1 MHLSKFLGSPL
12 SLPAHGWVGARA
24 TSLLAAHFALR
35 NTASNSAKKRGS
47 PSEGVAEGGGWG
59 EEFRHA
65 RAEVK
70 RFRRLGIKTS
80 KQNNFQFLLR
90 IIWRAGVKKLKENC
104 FALLAEIR
112 RAETRSGVNRA
123 FLVQNRFELRSA
135 IATNSDILKIQRR
148 FVARSPRL
156 RRVSL
161 RKKPCI
167 SELNRKVEQIQI
179 QFFGKAN
186 GGSELRSNS
195 QMKFVSN
202 FFRFLP
208 KAKIQSKFLIP
219 RFCAVGAMAKGD

>member
-1 MHLSKFLGSPL
+1 MVWRVVQNTRKIKGGAPVSLARNSAAAEKSESESEGGQKFLPPNPL
-12 SLPAHGWVGARA
+12 PFCPPERSVSVAR
-24 TSLLAAHFALR
+24 S
-35 NTASNSAKKRGS
+35 
-47 PSEGVAEGGGWG
+47 
-59 EEFRHA
+59 
-65 RAEVK
+65 
-70 RFRRLGIKTS
+70 
-80 KQNNFQFLLR
+80 
-90 IIWRAGVKKLKENC
+90 
-104 FALLAEIR
+104 AEISR
-112 RAETRSGVNRA
+112 D
-123 FLVQNRFELRSA
+123 FVQKRFELRSV
-135 IATNSDILKIQRR
+135 IATNQDISNFQGKE
-148 FVARSPRL
+148 FARSPRL

-167 SELNRKVEQIQI
+167 SELNRKGGQIQI